1 MNEQKFT
8 VKLAETEQELASA
21 MKLRLEMLVEYNPKK
36 AELTSDLSDWDK
48 DAKHLIVKDNN
59 TNEVIGYYR
68 MIISKHCNERDRFVC
83 ESEFDIAPIKKTGLR
98 LCEFSRAVV
107 KKEYRNGSTLILLWR
122 FILDYVLKNDCRYLI
137 GDVSF
142 PGTDREQYI
151 EQISYVANHFV
162 IDKFDVRSKDMLP
175 PMQLLD
181 ETQYDAKTVKRSLPA
196 LVKAYTSFG
205 GKLST
210 QTFID
215 KEFGSVDL
223 FVLLDTT
230 EFNWSYVNRLVG
242 IGQ

>member
-1 MNEQKFT
+1 MNEQKFI
-8 VKLAETEQELASA
+8 VKFAETEQEFASA
-21 MKLRLEMLVEYNPKK
+21 MKLRLEMLVEFDASK
-36 AELTSDLSDWDK
+36 ANIESDLSDWDK
-48 DAKHLIVKDNN
+48 DAKHLIVKDND
-59 TNEVIGYYR
+59 TGEVIGYYR
-68 MIISKHCNERDRFVC
+68 MLLSKHCDERDLFVC
-83 ESEFDIAPIKKTGLR
+83 EDEFDITQVKQTGLK

-122 FILDYVLKNDCRYLI
+122 FILDYVMKNNCRYLI

-142 PGTDREQYI
+142 AGTDREQYI
-151 EQISYVANHFV
+151 EQISYVAHHFA
-162 IDKFDVRSKDMLP
+162 IDKFDIPSKDTLP

-181 ETQYDAKTVKRSLPA
+181 ESQYDARAVKRSLPA

-215 KEFGSVDL
+215 REFGSVDL
-223 FVLLDTT
+223 FVLLDTD